1 MIRRQC
7 HCFILPKT
15 PPILLSFWYTFTSSE
30 QHTAETPYRS
40 HKMSGV
46 ILLSQTVLS
55 WNTTLLMSTIK
66 GSAQPCQH
74 SGSEASLPDEYL
86 TKVTL
91 YLVRHHLTI
100 LQTNTIYKLAQP
112 YSSLWVKF
120 RNPTDTIRTS
130 LADRSSPSQAPSFI
144 SRNTDSYS
152 LTYILVQ
159 APNFNSRYVY
169 SPSRKIHP
177 GSCSSLQLRIYR
189 LARPNVHP
197 GSSSVVK
204 LQLTLSHH
212 LTTHDNTNCNSTFQ
226 LCAYSLCI

>member
-1 MIRRQC
+1 
-7 HCFILPKT
+7 
-15 PPILLSFWYTFTSSE
+15 
-30 QHTAETPYRS
+30 
-40 HKMSGV
+40 MSGV
-46 ILLSQTVLS
+46 VLLSQTVLS
-55 WNTTLLMSTIK
+55 WNTTLLTSTIT
-66 GSAQPCQH
+66 GSAQPYQP

-91 YLVRHHLTI
+91 HLVRHHLTI
-100 LQTNTIYKLAQP
+100 LKTNTIYKRAQP

-169 SPSRKIHP
+169 SPNRNIHS
-177 GSCSSLQLRIYR
+177 GSCPSLQLRIYR
-189 LARPNVHP
+189 YMVARPNVHP
-197 GSSSVVK
+197 GSSSVVQ